1 MITMQAVPMYGPPSS
16 SCHFGTGI
24 FARLTSAPEYTC
36 SKMGPVFT
44 VTGGIAFASV
54 R

>member
-24 FARLTSAPEYTC
+24 LPRLTSAPEYTC
-36 SKMGPVFT
+36 SRIGPLFT
-44 VTGGIAFASV
+44 ATGGIDFASV